1 MRKFGKNFDIKKGDL
16 DLLSGGA
23 PCQAFSYAG
32 KRLGLEDARGTL
44 FYHYAL
50 LTHDHGK
57 TYNTMLDIFE
67 SAGYEIQKK
76 VLNA

>member
-1 MRKFGKNFDIKKGDL
+1 MFLFENVKG
-16 DLLSGGA
+16 
-23 PCQAFSYAG
+23 
-32 KRLGLEDARGTL
+32 
-44 FYHYAL
+44 L

>member
-1 MRKFGKNFDIKKGDL
+1 MQEEHYFITMHYFWKNCNLKCFFENVKG
-16 DLLSGGA
+16 
-23 PCQAFSYAG
+23 
-32 KRLGLEDARGTL
+32 
-44 FYHYAL
+44 L

>member
-1 MRKFGKNFDIKKGDL
+1 MIMIAALEKLQPKMFLFENVKG
-16 DLLSGGA
+16 
-23 PCQAFSYAG
+23 
-32 KRLGLEDARGTL
+32 
-44 FYHYAL
+44 L